1 MSKVKQ
7 KKQLFD
13 FYHQDWRLNVLGKIP
28 DPRADLL
35 NRLEEKWH
43 QDKEFGDQWVLC
55 DQLIMAV
62 ALDQACVQESQNCH
76 VSKNN

>member
-7 KKQLFD
+7 KPTIICF
-13 FYHQDWRLNVLGKIP
+13 QDWRLNVLGKIP

-62 ALDQACVQESQNCH
+62 ALDQACVKESQNCH